1 MVPHL
6 EDLRQ
11 NERRVITLAH
21 TWRGVQRSLTQSA
34 EGGKAMSMKIWRCGG
49 VEMWLQRDRCHH
61 EHRCRLR
68 APETSTDYIMR

>member
-1 MVPHL
+1 
-6 EDLRQ
+6 
-11 NERRVITLAH
+11 
-21 TWRGVQRSLTQSA
+21 
-34 EGGKAMSMKIWRCGG
+34 MSMKIWRCGG